1 MDHRGDR
8 NSADCYSG
16 VQFPTWI
23 AGCLDSGGYP
33 ETYYAS
39 HVMDQSVTS
48 GLMGTEKC
56 NTFTESWRYLSNR
69 LIKKLGQLD

>member
-8 NSADCYSG
+8 NPADCYSG

-48 GLMGTEKC
+48 GLMGTESA
-56 NTFTESWRYLSNR
+56 THSLSH
-69 LIKKLGQLD
+69 GDTSQEG